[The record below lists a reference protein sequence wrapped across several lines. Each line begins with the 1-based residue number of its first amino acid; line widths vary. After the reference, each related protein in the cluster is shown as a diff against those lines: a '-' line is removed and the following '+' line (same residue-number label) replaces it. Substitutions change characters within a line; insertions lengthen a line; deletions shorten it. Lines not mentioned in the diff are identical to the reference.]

1 MAEKKASSKAGTAKK
16 PAAKPRKALESKTG
30 AGEAVSERSK
40 DAKKTKPASKASPTA
55 SAAKKSSA
63 PAKTSSGSS
72 RSAAKP
78 SKTAGAKS
86 KAAASGSKAATG
98 SGAKTSKS
106 AKTSSGETSIAKK
119 VVRRVKSTAEGAV
132 ALAASVLGKDEK
144 KSKAKRG

>member
-16 PAAKPRKALESKTG
+16 PTAKPRKALESKTG
-30 AGEAVSERSK
+30 AGEAVAERSK
-40 DAKKTKPASKASPTA
+40 DAKKTKPASKASSTA
-55 SAAKKSSA
+55 SAARKSSA
-63 PAKTSSGSS
+63 PAKASSGSS
-72 RSAAKP
+72 RSAAKS

-86 KAAASGSKAATG
+86 KA
-98 SGAKTSKS
+98 SGAKASKS

-144 KSKAKRG
+144 KTKTKRG